1 MNKAFF
7 LCLLIVGCYTPK
19 KALKQLNNAFN
30 DHHDV
35 VARFANEKYPIK
47 VSKVDTI
54 VLSDTGYLFVQEYVQ
69 KTDTIV
75 DTITKTKYIV
85 KNVDK
90 IKVVT
95 KNVTITKMV
104 VDTAR
109 VAELSHQLNQC
120 VDDKVKSKEKSN
132 KSITWL
138 LIFLCISLFINSLLL
153 VFKK

>member
-1 MNKAFF
+1 MNKAFL

-30 DHHDV
+30 EHPDV
-35 VARFANEKYPIK
+35 VAKFANEKYPIK

-54 VLSDTGYLFVQEYVQ
+54 VSFDTGYLFVQEYVQ

-75 DTITKTKYIV
+75 DTITKIKYIV

-90 IKVVT
+90 IKVIT
-95 KNVTITKMV
+95 KNVTVTKMV

-120 VDDKVKSKEKSN
+120 ADDKVKSKEKSN

-153 VFKK
+153 VFKR

>member
-7 LCLLIVGCYTPK
+7 LCLLMIGCYTPK
-19 KALKQLNNAFN
+19 KALKQLNNAFSE
-30 DHHDV
+30 HPEV
-35 VARFANEKYPIK
+35 VAKFANEKYPIK

-54 VLSDTGYLFVQEYVQ
+54 VIFDTGYLFVPEYVHQ
-69 KTDTIV
+69 TDTII

-109 VAELSHQLNQC
+109 VAYLSHQLNQC
-120 VDDKVKSKEKSN
+120 NLDQRKSKEKSN
-132 KSITWL
+132 KSITLL
-138 LIFLCISLFINSLLL
+138 LIFLCISLFINSMVLI
-153 VFKK
+153 FKK

>member
-30 DHHDV
+30 EHPDV
-35 VARFANEKYPIK
+35 VAKFANEKYPIK

-54 VLSDTGYLFVQEYVQ
+54 VSFDTGYLFVQDYVQ
-69 KTDTIV
+69 KTDTII
-75 DTITKTKYIV
+75 DTITKIKYIL

-104 VDTAR
+104 VDTAK
-109 VAELSHQLNQC
+109 VAELSYQLNQC
-120 VDDKVKSKEKSN
+120 NKDGIKSKEKSN

-138 LIFLCISLFINSLLL
+138 LIFLCISLFVNSFLLI
-153 VFKK
+153 FKR

>member
-1 MNKAFF
+1 MNKAFL
-7 LCLLIVGCYTPK
+7 LCLLLIGCYSPK

-30 DHHDV
+30 EHPDV
-35 VARFANEKYPIK
+35 VAKFANEKYPIK

-54 VLSDTGYLFVQEYVQ
+54 VVSDTGYLFVQEYVQ

-109 VAELSHQLNQC
+109 VAELTFQLNQC
-120 VDDKVKSKEKSN
+120 NLDQRKSKEKSN

-153 VFKK
+153 VFKR

>member
-30 DHHDV
+30 EHPDV
-35 VARFANEKYPIK
+35 VAKFANEKYPIK

-54 VLSDTGYLFVQEYVQ
+54 VSFDTGYLFVQEYVQ

-75 DTITKTKYIV
+75 DTITKIKYIV
-85 KNVDK
+85 KNIDK

-95 KNVTITKMV
+95 KNVTVTKMV

-109 VAELSHQLNQC
+109 VAELSYQLNQC
-120 VDDKVKSKEKSN
+120 NENGVKSKEKSN

-153 VFKK
+153 IFKR